1 VSFTLHGVG
10 VSGGIAIG
18 RALLMSHATLDV
30 AHLTITAKQVER
42 EIGRLNRALDAVRE
56 ELVGLRAQ
64 NESSAIAPSELLAFI
79 DLHMI
84 FLSDPELVDA
94 TKNII
99 RERLCN
105 AEWALV
111 QRMEQLTGQFEQ
123 FDDPYL
129 RERKYDVLQV
139 GERVI
144 QELLGNPARTTFGKA
159 KGKTPELTEEN
170 LIIVAHD
177 LSPTDTIAFKG
188 RHFASFVTDVGGA
201 TSHTAI
207 LARSMTI
214 PAIVGLESARAMI
227 RDGEWLI
234 VDGQRG
240 FLIINP
246 DEHILDEYRIRK
258 ELLELERSKL
268 KRLKSTVSQTLD
280 GIPVSLLANIELPSD
295 TGAVLESGADGI
307 GLFRTEFLFLGR
319 SEIPSED
326 EQFEAYRK
334 VVKAMEGRPVIIRTF
349 DLGGDKMLDRQR
361 TPTNPALGRRAIRFS
376 LSEPKMFH
384 AQLRAILRAS
394 RYGKVKLMIPMLSHA
409 RQIDASLSAISHAK
423 ISLAEDKI
431 AFDHG
436 IEVGGMI
443 EIPGAALAIQMFLKR
458 LAFLSI
464 GTNDLIQYTLAIDR
478 SDEQVASLYD
488 SLHPAVLTLIAHT
501 LSSAEKM
508 EIPISVCGEMAGEP
522 KFTRL
527 LLGLGLRTFSMQPSQ
542 IMEIKS
548 RIIQTD
554 VAEVTQ
560 FARRII
566 KLDETGKIEEAV
578 EKLNLGTF
586 GRPSDA

>member
-1 VSFTLHGVG
+1 MSFTLHGLG

-18 RALLMSHATLDV
+18 RALLMSHATLEV
-30 AHLTITAKQVER
+30 AHLTLTTRQVER
-42 EIGRLNRALDAVRE
+42 EIGRLERALETVRE
-56 ELVGLRAQ
+56 ELVNLRAQ
-64 NESSAIAPSELLAFI
+64 NESSAVAPSELMAFI
-79 DLHMI
+79 DLHML
-84 FLSDPELVDA
+84 FLSDPELVEA
-94 TKNII
+94 TKHII

-111 QRMEQLTGQFEQ
+111 QRMEQLVGQFDQ

-144 QELLGNPARTTFGKA
+144 QELLGKPARTTLGKR
-159 KGKTPELTEEN
+159 KTPETTEEN
-170 LIIVAHD
+170 LIVVAHD

-214 PAIVGLESARAMI
+214 PAIVGLVSARAMI
-227 RDGEWLI
+227 RNGEWLI

-240 FLIINP
+240 VLIIDP
-246 DEHILDEYRIRK
+246 DEQILDEYRIRK

-268 KRLKSTVSQTLD
+268 KRLKSTISQTLD
-280 GIPVSLLANIELPSD
+280 GVQISLLANIELPSD
-295 TGAVLESGADGI
+295 TDAVLESGADGV

-319 SEIPSED
+319 GDMPSED

-334 VVKAMEGRPVIIRTF
+334 VVKAMDGRTAVIRTF
-349 DLGGDKMLDRQR
+349 DLGGDKSLDRQR

-376 LSEPKMFH
+376 LAEPKMFH
-384 AQLRAILRAS
+384 TQLRAILRAS
-394 RYGKVKLMIPMLSHA
+394 RYGRVKLLIPMLSHA
-409 RQIDASLSAISHAK
+409 RQIDASLSAIAQAK
-423 ISLAEDKI
+423 ASLLEEKI
-431 AFDHG
+431 PFNRD
-436 IEVGGMI
+436 IEIGGMI
-443 EIPGAALAIQMFLKR
+443 EIPGAALAIHMFLKR
-458 LAFLSI
+458 LSFLSI

-488 SLHPAVLTLIAHT
+488 SLHPAVLALIAHT
-501 LSSAEKM
+501 LGSAEKAG
-508 EIPISVCGEMAGEP
+508 IPVSVCGEMAGDP

-527 LLGLGLRTFSMQPSQ
+527 LLGLGLRVFSMQPSQ

-548 RIIQTD
+548 RIIQAD
-554 VAEVTQ
+554 VGEITPL
-560 FARRII
+560 ARRIL
-566 KLDETGKIEEAV
+566 KHDETSKIEEAV
-578 EKLNLGTF
+578 EKLNLGKF
-586 GRPSDA
+586 GRPAGTQ